1 MSIATWKLQLY
12 WSQDVVASPVKL
24 CEPLSGLCVSCRQL
38 KDDEH
43 CWRWP
48 AVATAPSL
56 NCRWYEWKGS
66 ESLGPRPGAVS
77 DPGQW
82 FSSSLYLLLTAAV
95 LRLNVL
101 LSCWVKQ
108 TSLPS
113 SACGMP
119 IETVNTNYSR
129 CYLPWM
135 HWKCCQFNQ
144 GWDQDQGT
152 AKCESPEATKSPLS
166 HSKHTTRTA
175 VSAFHTHI
183 PPYVINLQCFTVKRA
198 LSGNTLRN

>member
-12 WSQDVVASPVKL
+12 WSQDVVAPPVKL

-38 KDDEH
+38 RDDEH

-48 AVATAPSL
+48 AATTAPSL

-77 DPGQW
+77 DPEQR

-95 LRLNVL
+95 LMLNVL

-113 SACGMP
+113 SACDMT
-119 IETVNTNYSR
+119 IKTVNTNYST
-129 CYLPWM
+129 CHLPWM
-135 HWKCCQFNQ
+135 LTVDNSIRAGIK
-144 GWDQDQGT
+144 
-152 AKCESPEATKSPLS
+152 AKELPIVNPLRPQNLLS
-166 HSKHTTRTA
+166 LIVNIPHKQLSQPFTLTYLHT
-175 VSAFHTHI
+175 
-183 PPYVINLQCFTVKRA
+183 L
-198 LSGNTLRN
+198 